1 MLTDKAIQAIKPQE
15 KRTKV
20 SDGGGLVL
28 WVEPNGSKLWRF
40 RYYFAGREKMISLGT
55 YPATSLAKAR
65 KKRDDA
71 RTQLEDGIDPSA
83 KRQAERAANADSF
96 AAVAEEW
103 LRQNGHLEEGTR
115 DQYRARLTKY
125 VNPYVGR
132 WSISK
137 ITAPELLKV
146 LKRIESKGTIETAHR
161 VRSLLSRV
169 FRYAVATGRAE
180 RDPAAD
186 LRGAIASVRTRNF
199 AAVIDPKSVGALL
212 RAIEN
217 YQGQPSVIY
226 ALKLAPLV
234 FVRPG
239 ELRGAEWSEID
250 LAAAE
255 WRIPASRMKMD
266 ERHIVPLPRQAVA
279 LLRELKTHTGNGRL
293 LFPGLRSREREIS
306 ENTLNAALRRMG
318 YGKDDMTGHGFRTV
332 ASTLLNELGWHPDL
346 IELQLAHKPRDRV
359 RAAYNRAER
368 LEERRQMMQTWA
380 DYLDRL
386 KTGGDIV
393 PVFSEVV
400 R

>member
-1 MLTDKAIQAIKPQE
+1 
-15 KRTKV
+15 
-20 SDGGGLVL
+20 
-28 WVEPNGSKLWRF
+28 
-40 RYYFAGREKMISLGT
+40 
-55 YPATSLAKAR
+55 
-65 KKRDDA
+65 
-71 RTQLEDGIDPSA
+71 
-83 KRQAERAANADSF
+83 
-96 AAVAEEW
+96 
-103 LRQNGHLEEGTR
+103 
-115 DQYRARLTKY
+115 
-125 VNPYVGR
+125 
-132 WSISK
+132 
-137 ITAPELLKV
+137 
-146 LKRIESKGTIETAHR
+146 
-161 VRSLLSRV
+161 LLSRV